1 MALHIF
7 QDANALLRFC
17 AETPQGL
24 TTDELAAAGW
34 TDQTQLLSMANQ
46 LLANGRLTITQVGPG
61 KLLFKAGDH
70 RLVGL
75 DPAHMAVYQLIE
87 KTSDK
92 GANNRLLKDSSR
104 LQQHTITKITKEL
117 MQRRI
122 IKEVKSIQNKNRKVF
137 MLYDVEPAQEVSG
150 GSWYHDGEFAAS
162 WVEQL
167 RQRCQQYLEEHN
179 GRAVTLQDVHGHVSM
194 SPGVSVPS
202 EQDIEHI
209 MRTLEL
215 DEFVYSVQAATGQM
229 IYTLRS
235 RGVSG
240 HSFDIFAGRLPSHL
254 RETQVDQPGLVV
266 PCLSCHLQNECQSGG
281 RICPE
286 KCNYFT
292 EWLKGT
298 ASDMAGRVSGA
309 GDVRMNDW

>member
-104 LQQHTITKITKEL
+104 LHQDYKGADATAHY
-117 MQRRI
+117 QRGQ
-122 IKEVKSIQNKNRKVF
+122 K
-137 MLYDVEPAQEVSG
+137 
-150 GSWYHDGEFAAS
+150 H
-162 WVEQL
+162 
-167 RQRCQQYLEEHN
+167 
-179 GRAVTLQDVHGHVSM
+179 
-194 SPGVSVPS
+194 S
-202 EQDIEHI
+202 EQES
-209 MRTLEL
+209 E
-215 DEFVYSVQAATGQM
+215 
-229 IYTLRS
+229 
-235 RGVSG
+235 GV
-240 HSFDIFAGRLPSHL
+240 HA
-254 RETQVDQPGLVV
+254 V
-266 PCLSCHLQNECQSGG
+266 
-281 RICPE
+281 
-286 KCNYFT
+286 
-292 EWLKGT
+292 
-298 ASDMAGRVSGA
+298 
-309 GDVRMNDW
+309 